1 MPACCLL
8 LKKGVR
14 PAVHL
19 LNICA
24 DIARISTT
32 RIAVSERRQHLR
44 NIFCRVSYTPH
55 GFFRL
60 STLIIIRMHK
70 LISLFLNLALGGIK
84 RQIVIQLTSLL
95 AALAFYIVVL
105 VISLVCLMLTTI
117 GVGHLLATTIAPH
130 FAYLIIAAFYI
141 ILLAIICAFRRQII
155 FQPIRRIVAHI
166 IR

>member
-1 MPACCLL
+1 
-8 LKKGVR
+8 
-14 PAVHL
+14 
-19 LNICA
+19 
-24 DIARISTT
+24 
-32 RIAVSERRQHLR
+32 
-44 NIFCRVSYTPH
+44 
-55 GFFRL
+55 
-60 STLIIIRMHK
+60 MHK